1 MAKLTYDENGEVVDY
16 LAERNEE
23 IKANLA
29 EVLEM
34 FKEKEAANKNGKKN
48 YGFMFSMQI
57 NNELNKYPKMAV
69 EKFAN
74 LDADDISYYWN
85 SYYDLMC
92 YYNQFFEIVPN
103 RQTFLRYIGLNARQ
117 YQQLQESEDEDIRSD
132 FSLKREFARY
142 IIFQP
147 PMNCVICPSSI
158 PMLFKTAQAIFIH
171 TNCAW
176 QSSSSIAASIVLI
189 IRVCSF
195 RESWLKDFGITA
207 FISFSSFLFVDIFG

>member
-1 MAKLTYDENGEVVDY
+1 MAKVTYDENGELVDY

-23 IKANLA
+23 IKSHLE

-34 FKEKEAANKNGKKN
+34 FKAKEAANKNGKKN

-117 YQQLQESEDEDIRSD
+117 YQQLQESEDEDIRS
-132 FSLKREFARY
+132 E
-142 IIFQP
+142 IIFIEDALKGDAFRAGENGNSDARAISFR
-147 PMNCVICPSSI
+147 MAARGTDGHSVVSAGEE
-158 PMLFKTAQAIFIH
+158 MLAEKVAQAA
-171 TNCAW
+171 TPLEL
-176 QSSSSIAASIVLI
+176 QR
-189 IRVCSF
+189 RVQA
-195 RESWLKDFGITA
+195 LLGGATK
-207 FISFSSFLFVDIFG
+207 

>member
-1 MAKLTYDENGEVVDY
+1 MRKIVYDEKGNIFDE

-23 IKANLA
+23 IKANLE

-34 FKEKEAANKNGKKN
+34 FKAKEAVNKNGKKN

-57 NNELNKYPKMAV
+57 NNELNKYPKMSV

-85 SYYDLMC
+85 SYYELMC

-117 YQQLQESEDEDIRSD
+117 YQQLQESEDEDIRS
-132 FSLKREFARY
+132 E
-142 IIFQP
+142 IIFIEDALKGDAFRAGE
-147 PMNCVICPSSI
+147 NGNSD
-158 PMLFKTAQAIFIH
+158 ARAI
-171 TNCAW
+171 
-176 QSSSSIAASIVLI
+176 
-189 IRVCSF
+189 SF
-195 RESWLKDFGITA
+195 RMAARNDGHSV
-207 FISFSSFLFVDIFG
+207 ISASEDKLIDEVAKRSPTDMFRQLDRLIGGSGKYLQ

>member
-1 MAKLTYDENGEVVDY
+1 MAKVTYDENGNAVDY
-16 LAERNEE
+16 LADRNEE
-23 IKANLA
+23 IKEHLA

-34 FKEKEAANKNGKKN
+34 FKAKEAANKNGKKN

-74 LDADDISYYWN
+74 IDADDISYYWN

-117 YQQLQESEDEDIRSD
+117 YQQLQESEDEDIRS
-132 FSLKREFARY
+132 E
-142 IIFQP
+142 IIFIEDALKGDAFRAGE
-147 PMNCVICPSSI
+147 NGNSD
-158 PMLFKTAQAIFIH
+158 ARAI
-171 TNCAW
+171 
-176 QSSSSIAASIVLI
+176 
-189 IRVCSF
+189 SF
-195 RESWLKDFGITA
+195 RMAARNDGHSVISASEDKLITEVAKRSPTDMLRQLEMITGGSGKLLK
-207 FISFSSFLFVDIFG
+207 

>member
-1 MAKLTYDENGEVVDY
+1 MAKVTYDENGEVVDY

-23 IKANLA
+23 IKAHLE

-34 FKEKEAANKNGKKN
+34 FKAKEAANKNGKKN

-74 LDADDISYYWN
+74 IDADDISYYWN

-117 YQQLQESEDEDIRSD
+117 YQQLQESEDEDIRS
-132 FSLKREFARY
+132 E
-142 IIFQP
+142 IIFIEDALKGDAFRAGE
-147 PMNCVICPSSI
+147 NGNSDA
-158 PMLFKTAQAIFIH
+158 KAI
-171 TNCAW
+171 
-176 QSSSSIAASIVLI
+176 
-189 IRVCSF
+189 SF
-195 RESWLKDFGITA
+195 RMTARGADGHNIISASEDKLITEVAKRSPTEMFRQLDLITGGSGKLLK
-207 FISFSSFLFVDIFG
+207 